1 MQSINLPS
9 ILTPDLGL
17 LFWMLLAF
25 LVVFCLL
32 AKFGFPVITKMVE
45 ERKAYIDVWMQPW
58 PLSTKYLLC
67 ADFGRNDVESITEEN
82 NPTTSMQFNSP
93 MAGINFL
100 SSLGW
105 HVISTFQGID
115 TITKKPA
122 LHYILEKDIVNESD
136 IMKGIS
142 TKEEKKKEPKKY
154 KFGKYGDD
162 IY

>member
-82 NPTTSMQFNSP
+82 NPTTAKQFNSP

-122 LHYILEKDIVNESD
+122 LHYLLGE
-136 IMKGIS
+136 
-142 TKEEKKKEPKKY
+142 Y
-154 KFGKYGDD
+154 H
-162 IY
+162 

>member
-1 MQSINLPS
+1 MKRIFIIS
-9 ILTPDLGL
+9 
-17 LFWMLLAF
+17 FMMLLSASTF
-25 LVVFCLL
+25 
-32 AKFGFPVITKMVE
+32 AQ
-45 ERKAYIDVWMQPW
+45 RKAYIDVWMQPW

-82 NPTTSMQFNSP
+82 NPSTAKQFSSP

-122 LHYILEKDIVNESD
+122 LHYLLEKDIINESD
-136 IMKGIS
+136 MMDGIN
-142 TKEEKKKEPKKY
+142 TKTEKKKVKEKKDY
-154 KFGKYGDD
+154 PLGKNGDD
-162 IY
+162 LY